1 MTTTILTRDIATRYA
16 ALRAAV
22 LASVGPEQFAQ
33 IEYDTQQSLLESAPV
48 PEDAD
53 LVSIAD
59 LSDLDGDE
67 DTDPVDDEETRREVK
82 AARTTYSW
90 IVRFE
95 VCGTWIADGFDL
107 THERALDMLATD
119 LGMANIGEELNARV
133 IAAPPADTIAQEQG
147 YKSAADKFERDANR
161 DVDAE
166 ARVSKALDGAR
177 EAKLLA
183 EVERTYEEGRLH
195 SRGRSLTPHGRQA
208 EVRPGLVEQ
217 GARVSSRT
225 SEACSVADDFGQRL
239 RTVDPPIARSHT
251 TRLVGVP
258 QGPVVGSQ
266 VCGEDIEQG
275 RPLPLVGGQRRR
287 LHVDRG
293 GEGAIAQAQD
303 DVAAVD
309 GAVAWGQ
316 NALSDAIRR
325 ELVEHA

>member
-147 YKSAADKFERDANR
+147 YKDAADIPSRLWIADRISHPRMRAALALLEPRLESARAELAATIEAAAWGSHDHGPRVRRGVAVTRHEKNIRAAIDTFDAAKTNVL
-161 DVDAE
+161 DVVCREIATIATKRGLSE
-166 ARVSKALDGAR
+166 VHVGIYETTCQRGGREVSCKP
-177 EAKLLA
+177 LLA
-183 EVERTYEEGRLH
+183 LVSMYNEVHDTGFL
-195 SRGRSLTPHGRQA
+195 GIWTA
-208 EVRPGLVEQ
+208 EKGWL
-217 GARVSSRT
+217 
-225 SEACSVADDFGQRL
+225 
-239 RTVDPPIARSHT
+239 
-251 TRLVGVP
+251 
-258 QGPVVGSQ
+258 
-266 VCGEDIEQG
+266 
-275 RPLPLVGGQRRR
+275 
-287 LHVDRG
+287 
-293 GEGAIAQAQD
+293 
-303 DVAAVD
+303 
-309 GAVAWGQ
+309 
-316 NALSDAIRR
+316 
-325 ELVEHA
+325 

>member
-147 YKSAADKFERDANR
+147 YKDAADRDA
-161 DVDAE
+161 
-166 ARVSKALDGAR
+166 DG
-177 EAKLLA
+177 
-183 EVERTYEEGRLH
+183 RT
-195 SRGRSLTPHGRQA
+195 
-208 EVRPGLVEQ
+208 
-217 GARVSSRT
+217 SRT
-225 SEACSVADDFGQRL
+225 HSSAG
-239 RTVDPPIARSHT
+239 
-251 TRLVGVP
+251 
-258 QGPVVGSQ
+258 
-266 VCGEDIEQG
+266 
-275 RPLPLVGGQRRR
+275 
-287 LHVDRG
+287 
-293 GEGAIAQAQD
+293 
-303 DVAAVD
+303 
-309 GAVAWGQ
+309 
-316 NALSDAIRR
+316 
-325 ELVEHA
+325 